1 MATPVLHIGNK
12 NYSSWSMRPWLALKW
27 GGIAFE
33 EQVLLLGGEGYGRAA
48 IKEIVAVSPSGRV
61 PALHVDDTV
70 IYESLAICEWAAE
83 KAPSLWP
90 SDPLVRAEA
99 RAAATEM
106 HAGFVALRMAMS
118 MNLRRRVDPEPNWNS
133 ATRADLDRLYA
144 LWGGLRAKYGD
155 DGPWLFGKRS
165 IADAMFAPV
174 ATRLRTYNVSGA
186 PDVVQAYCATVFD
199 DAAFKEWEAAGLAE
213 TATIEQTDALY
224 WSGATSRSVDDG
236 VNPWTGA
243 FAGVRE
249 FFSKPGPAP
258 AKAPVTFGEQVRAT
272 LVQRRREATVAGGV
286 LVALIA
292 GAAIF
297 SQGADHRG
305 VMSEIE
311 RAERQ
316 DQEKARVAGESSA
329 EFLAQV
335 RAQPGVEALPSGL
348 LIERRARGSN
358 QRLPRPGPDAVVLVH
373 YEGKLAD
380 GSIFDSSFER
390 GEPAQFPL
398 QAVVPG
404 FREAIEQMRPGDEI
418 VATFPA
424 ELGYGPPGRGPI
436 PPNAALQ
443 FRIQLLA
450 FQGSDGQV
458 VQAPE

>member
-1 MATPVLHIGNK
+1 MALPVLHIGNK

-27 GGIAFE
+27 AGIAFE
-33 EQVLLLGGEGYGRAA
+33 EKLLLLGGEGYGRAA
-48 IKEIVAVSPSGRV
+48 IKEVVAVSPSGRV
-61 PALHVDDTV
+61 PALHVDGAV
-70 IYESLAICEWAAE
+70 IPESLAICEWAAE
-83 KAPSLWP
+83 RAPSLWP
-90 SDPLVRAEA
+90 SDPLQRAEA
-99 RAAATEM
+99 RAAASEM

-118 MNLRRRVDPEPNWNS
+118 MNLRRRVGPEPKWNA
-133 ATRADLDRLYA
+133 ATRADLERLYA

-155 DGPWLFGKRS
+155 EGPWLFGKRS

-199 DAAFKEWEAAGLAE
+199 DAAFKEWEAAALAE
-213 TATIEQTDALY
+213 TAVLAQTDALY
-224 WSGATSRSVDDG
+224 SSSAPSADG
-236 VNPWTGA
+236 DANPWTSA
-243 FAGVRE
+243 LSGVRA

-258 AKAPVTFGEQVRAT
+258 AKPPQTFGEQVRAV
-272 LVQRRREATVAGGV
+272 LVQRRRETAVVGGL

-305 VMSEIE
+305 VMSEIA

-316 DQEKARVAGESSA
+316 DQEKARVAGESSDQ
-329 EFLAQV
+329 FLAQV

-348 LIERRARGSN
+348 LIERRTRGPN
-358 QRLPRPGPDAVVLVH
+358 QRLPRPTADAIVLVH

-380 GSIFDSSFER
+380 GTVFDSSFRR
-390 GEPAQFPL
+390 GQPAQFSL
-398 QAVVPG
+398 GEVVSG

-418 VATFPA
+418 VATMPA
-424 ELGYGPPGRGPI
+424 SIAYGAEGMPPVI

-443 FRIQLLA
+443 FRLQLIA
-450 FQGSDGQV
+450 FQGADGHIY
-458 VQAPE
+458 PEQR